1 MSKRVKELN
10 LQMRADLMRTYR
22 EVAPKCW
29 RQIDAYRRTVK
40 HEAPR
45 FYVSPKQAYQI
56 ILPMLDG
63 DTRITDKM
71 PIRKRKMYEEL
82 YERVLEAAQRRE
94 FIGKSLWFIIP
105 WVVSQPAPEF
115 YLSVEQM
122 KKIFNEEKGWR
133 RRARK
138 WNGLLKRYE
147 YVDEMVSKEGGE
159 YVGR

>member
-1 MSKRVKELN
+1 
-10 LQMRADLMRTYR
+10 
-22 EVAPKCW
+22 
-29 RQIDAYRRTVK
+29 
-40 HEAPR
+40 
-45 FYVSPKQAYQI
+45 
-56 ILPMLDG
+56 MLDG